1 MKILMM
7 SVRYGNGGFIMKY
20 ILRVIAVCLVLITAK
35 LYIPE
40 VNALALH
47 DTARHVYYHLRTDEK
62 IRDAV
67 KEIIREETD
76 EKFEDISEVFLLV
89 GNSTKVMIVEQC
101 RVNGT
106 RISCPIDHS
115 LTIQN

>member
-1 MKILMM
+1 
-7 SVRYGNGGFIMKY
+7 MKY
-20 ILRVIAVCLVLITAK
+20 ILSVIAVCLVLITAK

-40 VNALALH
+40 ANADSLW
-47 DTARHVYYHLRTDEK
+47 DTEYKVRRLLENDDDV
-62 IRDAV
+62 RDAV

-76 EKFEDISEVFLLV
+76 EKFEDINEVFLLV
-89 GNSTKVMIVEQC
+89 GNSMKVMSVEQC